1 MLCVLAQLRAH
12 GMALRRLRVRY
23 SNDEVRLIL
32 MLRALNL
39 DARDFIHFLQV
50 RDLAHGAPAIG
61 EVFFM

>member
-1 MLCVLAQLRAH
+1 
-12 GMALRRLRVRY
+12 
-23 SNDEVRLIL
+23 